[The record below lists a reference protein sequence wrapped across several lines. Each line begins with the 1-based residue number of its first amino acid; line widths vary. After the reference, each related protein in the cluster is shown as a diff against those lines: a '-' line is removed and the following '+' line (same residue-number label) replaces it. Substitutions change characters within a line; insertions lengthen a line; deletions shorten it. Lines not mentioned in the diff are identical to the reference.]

1 MSTMA
6 HATTSSSRGDFRRV
20 VRAEWTKFRTVRSSL
35 WTLLIASALTIGVGE
50 AVLPL
55 RSQDFHGPAA
65 RAAGTAAYEGWWF
78 EGQNLGVLA
87 VVILGVLVATAEYA
101 TGTMRATL
109 AAVPSRGR
117 VLAAK
122 ATCLAAVTLVAGA
135 IQAVA
140 AFLIGRPILA
150 SRGIHVP
157 LTAPDALRGLAM
169 AALATAG
176 AALFGLAAGLII
188 RHTAGAIGAVVAV
201 WFVLSALASL
211 LPDSWSNLVR
221 ALPAHANAGMFTP
234 HDGMLAPGPATAV
247 FAGYVA
253 VLSVIAAV
261 LFVHRDA

>member
-1 MSTMA
+1 MTA
-6 HATTSSSRGDFRRV
+6 VTHLAAPAPRGDFRRA
-20 VRAEWTKFRTVRSSL
+20 VRAEWTKFRTVRSSM
-35 WTLLIASALTIGVGE
+35 WTLLVASALTVGVGT

-55 RSQDFHGPAA
+55 RSQDYHGPAA
-65 RAAGTAAYEGWWF
+65 RAAETAAYEGWWF

-87 VVILGVLVATAEYA
+87 VIILGVLVATAEYS

-122 ATCLAAVTLVAGA
+122 VTCLAAVTLAAGA
-135 IQAVA
+135 VQAVA
-140 AFLIGRPILA
+140 AFLIGRPVLA
-150 SRGIHVP
+150 GRGIHVA

-176 AALFGLAAGLII
+176 AALFGLASGLII
-188 RHTAGAIGAVVAV
+188 RHTAGAIGGVVAV

-211 LPDSWSNLVR
+211 LPDSWSDLVR

-234 HDGMLAPGPATAV
+234 HAGMLAPGPATAV
-247 FAGYVA
+247 FAGYVT
-253 VLSVIAAV
+253 VLTAIAAV
-261 LFVHRDA
+261 LFVRRDA